1 MTVHEKIRFLRQ
13 LKGWSQEDMAGRL
26 NMSPNGYGSIE
37 RGETDVNLSRLEQ
50 IALIFEVRLSELF
63 ELNEQTVLN
72 TIDINHAEIPHSP
85 VYASDMG
92 ASDYESNRLMAESV
106 LEAQK
111 LVTEQKERNLK
122 SLIDTFFS
130 TIK

>member
-13 LKGWSQEDMAGRL
+13 LKGWSQEDMATRL

-63 ELNEQTVLN
+63 ELNEQIVLS
-72 TIDINHAEIPHSP
+72 TIEMNNMEALHNSPHPVSTDSP
-85 VYASDMG
+85 E
-92 ASDYESNRLMAESV
+92 YENKRLLAESV
-106 LEAQK
+106 LKTQK
-111 LVTEQKERNLK
+111 LITKQKERNLE

-130 TIK
+130 STK

>member
-13 LKGWSQEDMAGRL
+13 LRGWSQEDMAGKL

-72 TIDINHAEIPHSP
+72 TIEVLHTENSHHAAHPLDI
-85 VYASDMG
+85 D
-92 ASDYESNRLMAESV
+92 ASDYESKRLMAESV
-106 LEAQK
+106 LETQK

-122 SLIDTFFS
+122 SLIDTLFS
-130 TIK
+130 STK

>member
-92 ASDYESNRLMAESV
+92 ASYYESNRLMSESV